1 MTSNLAGKSILE
13 YSQKIYKSEGN
24 IENDQQTLD
33 YYINNALSSIFRPEF
48 LNRIDE
54 VVRFD
59 PLSINEL
66 QKIIILQ
73 TEDLKN
79 LLLEQKIKIIIDK
92 KVINKIAND
101 SYEPEYG
108 ARPLSRELR
117 RQIENP
123 LAAKLLEDNFKNK
136 KNITIKLNPSKKDE
150 IILSLAEE

>member
-13 YSQKIYKSEGN
+13 YSQKISKSE
-24 IENDQQTLD
+24 EKLEKDQQTLD
-33 YYINNALSSIFRPEF
+33 DSISNALSSIFRPEF

-54 VVRFD
+54 VVKFD
-59 PLSINEL
+59 PLSIDEL

-79 LLLEQKIKIIIDK
+79 LLLEQGIKLNIEK
-92 KVINKIAND
+92 KVIQKIAND

-108 ARPLSRELR
+108 ARTLGRELR

-123 LAAKLLEDNFKNK
+123 LASKLLEDSFKNK
-136 KNITIKLNPSKKDE
+136 KNISVKISPSKKDQ
-150 IILSLAEE
+150 ILFNPS

>member
-13 YSQKIYKSEGN
+13 YSQKISKSGEKSEKDLQ
-24 IENDQQTLD
+24 ILD
-33 YYINNALSSIFRPEF
+33 GSISNTLSSIFRPEF

-54 VVRFD
+54 IVKFE
-59 PLSINEL
+59 PLSIEEL

-79 LLLEQKIKIIIDK
+79 LLLEQKINVNIDK

-136 KNITIKLNPSKKDE
+136 KNITIKLNPAQKNE
-150 IILSLAEE
+150 IIFKPS

>member
-1 MTSNLAGKSILE
+1 MTSNLAGKYILE
-13 YSQKIYKSEGN
+13 YSQKISKSEGKL
-24 IENDQQTLD
+24 EKDQQILD
-33 YYINNALSSIFRPEF
+33 DSISNTLSSIFRPEF

-54 VVRFD
+54 VVRFN
-59 PLSINEL
+59 PLSIDEL

-79 LLLEQKIKIIIDK
+79 LLLEQKINITIDR
-92 KVINKIAND
+92 KVINKIAHD

-123 LAAKLLEDNFKNK
+123 LATKLLEDNFKNK
-136 KNITIKLNPSKKDE
+136 KNIIIKLNPAKIDE
-150 IILSLAEE
+150 IIFKPS

>member
-13 YSQKIYKSEGN
+13 YSQKISKHDGKSEK
-24 IENDQQTLD
+24 DQQALD
-33 YYINNALSSIFRPEF
+33 DSISNTLSSIFRPEL

-54 VVRFD
+54 VVKFN
-59 PLSINEL
+59 PLSIDEL

-79 LLLEQKIKIIIDK
+79 LLLEQKINIDIDK
-92 KVINKIAND
+92 KVINKIAKD

-136 KNITIKLNPSKKDE
+136 KNITIKLNPAKKNE
-150 IILSLAEE
+150 IVFNPS